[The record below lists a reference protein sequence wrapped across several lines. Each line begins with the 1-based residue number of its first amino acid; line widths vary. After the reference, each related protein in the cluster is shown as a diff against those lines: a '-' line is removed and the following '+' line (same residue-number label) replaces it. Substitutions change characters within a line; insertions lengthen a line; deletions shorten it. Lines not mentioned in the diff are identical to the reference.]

1 VTVQNIQKA
10 KLSWLAVCV
19 ILITILSYDFKD
31 QNWNDYHKIISWDV
45 LSYYAYLPAT
55 YIYNDISLSF
65 ILENPPLYGD
75 KFWPQGTPTGK
86 FAIKTTMGLS
96 FLYAPF
102 FFIAHPAAQM
112 LGYEANGYSP
122 PYKFALTMSCLFY
135 LAFGLVYLRRVLLH
149 FFEDSVVAITL
160 IAVVLGTNLL
170 HYSTAE
176 ATMPHSYNFAL
187 FSVFLYLSM
196 KWHECQNFKYSF
208 LLGMT
213 AGLIALIRPTN
224 VLVLILFALWNVSDA
239 GSLKDRIWLFLK
251 QYHLVLVMALAF
263 IAVWV
268 PQMIYWKY
276 ISGSYWFYSYGTE
289 RFFFNNPHIFKGL
302 LGFRKGWLLYTP
314 MMALAL
320 IGIGVMFK
328 RLKGLFYP
336 ILIFT
341 ILNIY
346 VILSWWSWWYGGGF
360 GQRSFIESYAILAIP
375 LAVFVSWMFGKGT
388 AAKMIS
394 AAVLLMLIAL
404 NIFQTKQYQ
413 RAILHWDGM
422 TAKAYWSI
430 FLKLEKPDNFNQL
443 LEVPDNEKAKLGLGD

>member
-1 VTVQNIQKA
+1 MTVQSMQKA

-65 ILENPPLYGD
+65 ILKNPPLYGD

-135 LAFGLVYLRRVLLH
+135 LAFGLVYLRKVMHH

-170 HYSTAE
+170 HYATAE

-196 KWHECQNFKYSF
+196 KWHESQNFKYSL

-224 VLVLILFALWNVSDA
+224 VLVLIVFALWNVSDA
-239 GSLKDRIWLFLK
+239 GSFKDRIWLFVK

-276 ISGSYWFYSYGTE
+276 ISDSYWFYSYGTE

-302 LGFRKGWLLYTP
+302 LGFRKGWLIYTP

-360 GQRSFIESYAILAIP
+360 GQRAFIESYAILAIP
-375 LAVFVSWMFGKGT
+375 LAVFVNWMFGKGN
-388 AAKMIS
+388 AAKMLS
-394 AAVLLMLIAL
+394 AAVLSMLIAL

-413 RAILHWDGM
+413 LAILHWDGM

-430 FLKLEKPDNFNQL
+430 FLKMEKPDNFNQL